1 MNAKSIFTSK
11 TVWGAAVTLVAALFP
26 HALSHIGITDPSLL
40 ADKLVMVSGFVLTV
54 IGRIAAKQPLNLL
67 GS

>member
-11 TVWGAAVTLVAALFP
+11 TVWGAALSLVAALFP
-26 HALSHIGITDPSLL
+26 HALSHLGITDPSLL
-40 ADKLVMVSGFVLTV
+40 ADKLVLVSGFVLTIV
-54 IGRIAAKQPLNLL
+54 GRIQAKQPINIL